1 MTAIFTATAHDA
13 LTANGTSLGV
23 VTIASTAKYMAGA
36 TVWIRSS
43 TQAELECIVAEVLSS
58 TTLALRR
65 KDAANKSGRSPM
77 NVYLTADGASLD
89 MESQVV
95 PVFDQYV
102 AYPKA

>member
-1 MTAIFTATAHDA
+1 MTAIFSAATHDA
-13 LTANGTSLGV
+13 LTANGTALGV
-23 VTIASTAKYMAGA
+23 VTIASTSKYMAGA

-43 TQAELECIVAEVLSS
+43 TQPELECIVAEVLST

-65 KDAANKSGRSPM
+65 KDAANQSGRSPM
-77 NVYLTADGASLD
+77 NAYLVADSASID